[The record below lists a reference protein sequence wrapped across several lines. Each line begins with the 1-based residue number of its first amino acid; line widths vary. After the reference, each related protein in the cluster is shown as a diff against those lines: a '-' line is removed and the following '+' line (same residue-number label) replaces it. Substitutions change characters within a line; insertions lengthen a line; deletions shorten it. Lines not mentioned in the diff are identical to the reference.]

1 MDMSSEANNFL
12 TQLLLLGLNSLV
24 EIEQKR
30 KEDVLKEQ
38 IASYPQSCPF
48 CDVDDHMG
56 FSICQGTYRI
66 ICGNCFAQGPMTDNA
81 KEAIVAWNLAYREED
96 IEFLIEGFEV
106 DIETDTDEK

>member
-12 TQLLLLGLNSLV
+12 TQLLLLGLNFLV

-30 KEDVLKEQ
+30 KENALKEQ

-48 CDVDDHMG
+48 CGDVDDHVG
-56 FSICQGTYRI
+56 LCICEGTYRI
-66 ICGNCFAQGPMTDNA
+66 ICKNCLAQGPMTGNA

-96 IEFLIEGFEV
+96 IEFLNEGF
-106 DIETDTDEK
+106 